1 MTIKVQT
8 EKLLEEIAKAADLAQ
23 LDSLR
28 VSALGKKGFVAL
40 EMAGLGKIEPA
51 ARASEGAKLN
61 QYKTKITSALKAQK
75 TLLEQNALNQELQ
88 KEKIDISL
96 TNPKPPAML
105 GRLHPVWFVMDEVAD
120 IFTRLGFAFETG
132 PDIESEYYNF
142 TALNIDE
149 NHPARASHDSF
160 FFPSNDANN
169 DERQNFCLRT
179 HTSPVQIRVMEKSQ
193 PPLRFIAPGRV
204 YRCDLDQTHTPMFH
218 QIEGVAIDKQIHLGH
233 LKWLLLHFLRKF
245 FENDE
250 VEIRLRPHFFPF
262 TEPSL
267 EVDMRN
273 DKNSNWLEIAGC
285 GLIHPK
291 VLSRCEID
299 PEIFQGFA
307 FGFGIDRLAML
318 KYGISDL
325 RQFFENDLAWLRHY
339 GFSIGDEVR

>member
-1 MTIKVQT
+1 MTIKTET
-8 EKLLEEIAKAADLAQ
+8 EKLLEEIASTTDLTQ
-23 LDSLR
+23 LNDLR
-28 VSALGKKGFVAL
+28 VLALGKKGFVVL
-40 EMAGLGKIEPA
+40 EMAKLGEIEA
-51 ARASEGAKLN
+51 SARAALGAELN
-61 QYKTKITSALKAQK
+61 QYKTKITSALNARKIM
-75 TLLEQNALNQELQ
+75 LEQAALTQELQ
-88 KEKIDISL
+88 KEKIDLSL
-96 TNPKPPAML
+96 TNPKPHPML
-105 GRLHPVWFVMDEVAD
+105 GRLHPIWFVMDEAAD
-120 IFTRLGFAFETG
+120 ILARLGFAFETG

-149 NHPARASHDSF
+149 NHPARAAHDSF
-160 FFPSNDANN
+160 FFPHNAACN
-169 DERQNFCLRT
+169 DEHQKFCLRT
-179 HTSPVQIRVMEKSQ
+179 HTSPVQIRVMEKTQ

-204 YRCDLDQTHTPMFH
+204 YRCDSDQTHTPMFH
-218 QIEGVAIDKQIHLGH
+218 QIEGVAIDKNIHLGH
-233 LKWLLLHFLRKF
+233 LKWVLLHFLRQF

-267 EVDMRN
+267 EVDMRA

-291 VLSRCEID
+291 IFSRCDID

-339 GFSIGDEVR
+339 GFSINDEVR